1 MMEFVHVAV
10 TVLGLLSLGH
20 SAPVTSCENLIQ
32 PREIHGNQLVG
43 KWTQIAESTGIPQF
57 KVLTKMPLETAWMN
71 ITAANEANTFNN
83 LYVHKMMGMCSTLK
97 TNMTLVN
104 NSMVHNYQY
113 SAVLLNTGCPDC
125 LVIYS
130 NNTVGRTTVKAL
142 HLLSRRVKVFAAEL
156 EEFTKQAECLNL
168 ESPAIM
174 DSEKGFCP
182 DPALTPGTKTI
193 DLTVSNITPDDLNL
207 LEKLFTESGMKT
219 ILDTDQSSVD
229 LFKED

>member
-10 TVLGLLSLGH
+10 AVLGLLSLGH

-43 KWTQIAESTGIPQF
+43 KWTQIAESTGIPGS
-57 KVLTKMPLETAWMN
+57 KMLTKMLVETAWMN

-83 LYVHKMMGMCSTLK
+83 LHIQKMMGMCFTLK

-104 NSMVHNYQY
+104 NTFNM
-113 SAVLLNTGCPDC
+113 G
-125 LVIYS
+125 
-130 NNTVGRTTVKAL
+130 
-142 HLLSRRVKVFAAEL
+142 RRVKVSAAEL

-168 ESPAIM
+168 ESPAIL

-193 DLTVSNITPDDLNL
+193 DLSLSNIMPDDLNL
-207 LEKLFTESGMKT
+207 SEKLFTESGMKT
-219 ILDTDQSSVD
+219 ILEMVQTSVD